1 MYTSGT
7 NTFIVMSANAAGS
20 VGNGDTIQFSFC
32 PQWNAQH
39 AVSVAVTTG
48 LVIYDPGT
56 SSLQIVTTSG
66 NIGSSIPTF
75 SATAGTVTTDNTA
88 KWTSLG
94 AASNFSAWG
103 APIARVSLIYTQNSA
118 WSGTGAVFIAD
129 NHAEIQGAAI
139 SLTTASATLVLAYDV
154 DHTAAVPP
162 GGSNMKSTSQ
172 IVTIGNSNINLTAP
186 SSSARQYFDGVVF
199 QAGNGANSTSI
210 QIGAANL
217 NQLALFDNCGFYIP
231 ATGSAAN
238 ITVGLSGHNSKVR
251 WNNTSV
257 SFGAVG
263 QSISITSDDFVWRNS
278 IAFAAGSVIPT
289 NLFNL
294 VNSFSG
300 IIICEGVDFSAMT
313 SGTIFGSNVAASY
326 RVMAVNC
333 KFGSGVTVAA
343 TPGAPGSTVDIVISD
358 STGTTYQ
365 QQRYWYEGTLTP
377 STSIVRTGGAS
388 DGLTTISWSIATT
401 ANSTFV
407 DPFES
412 MPIPVWNTTTGSNQT
427 VTLYGIF
434 YSTTGTLPANDQIWH
449 DVEYL
454 GSASSPLASLG
465 SGTKANNLAP
475 GVLWP
480 ADTSAWDS
488 GLIALGGTNIRTN
501 SHIYAT
507 GAMITLN
514 NGTGQVWYCS
524 VGGTTAGS
532 QPGGY
537 TGATDGTSV
546 TDGTATFR
554 AMMRF
559 AMTVTLSAPQ
569 PQLVGSLRS
578 TIKAALPS
586 TTFFVEPN
594 FPIPLA

>member
-1 MYTSGT
+1 
-7 NTFIVMSANAAGS
+7 
-20 VGNGDTIQFSFC
+20 
-32 PQWNAQH
+32 
-39 AVSVAVTTG
+39 
-48 LVIYDPGT
+48 
-56 SSLQIVTTSG
+56 
-66 NIGSSIPTF
+66 
-75 SATAGTVTTDNTA
+75 
-88 KWTSLG
+88 
-94 AASNFSAWG
+94 
-103 APIARVSLIYTQNSA
+103 
-118 WSGTGAVFIAD
+118 
-129 NHAEIQGAAI
+129 
-139 SLTTASATLVLAYDV
+139 
-154 DHTAAVPP
+154 
-162 GGSNMKSTSQ
+162 
-172 IVTIGNSNINLTAP
+172 
-186 SSSARQYFDGVVF
+186 
-199 QAGNGANSTSI
+199 
-210 QIGAANL
+210 
-217 NQLALFDNCGFYIP
+217 
-231 ATGSAAN
+231 
-238 ITVGLSGHNSKVR
+238 
-251 WNNTSV
+251 
-257 SFGAVG
+257 
-263 QSISITSDDFVWRNS
+263 
-278 IAFAAGSVIPT
+278 
-289 NLFNL
+289 
-294 VNSFSG
+294 
-300 IIICEGVDFSAMT
+300 
-313 SGTIFGSNVAASY
+313 
-326 RVMAVNC
+326 
-333 KFGSGVTVAA
+333 
-343 TPGAPGSTVDIVISD
+343 
-358 STGTTYQ
+358 
-365 QQRYWYEGTLTP
+365 
-377 STSIVRTGGAS
+377 VRTGGAS